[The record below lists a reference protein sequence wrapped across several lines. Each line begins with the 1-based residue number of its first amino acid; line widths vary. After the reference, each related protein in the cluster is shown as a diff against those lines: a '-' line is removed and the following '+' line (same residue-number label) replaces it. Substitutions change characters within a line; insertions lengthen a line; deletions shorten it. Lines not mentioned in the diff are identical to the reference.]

1 MNNKK
6 FGTIMTS
13 QKNGI
18 LSSVREIFKY
28 KFLLFMLVKRDF
40 VVFYKQ
46 TILGPLWYIIQPL
59 INTIVFTVVFGNI
72 AKIPTDGIPP
82 FLFYMSGNIIWN
94 YFAICV
100 VNSSNTFTNNINIF
114 NKVYFPRLIVPI
126 SVAIISILQF
136 IIQLIFF
143 SFFYIYY
150 LYSGMTIDL
159 NMYIFFI
166 PVLLLFI
173 AITSLGIGAL
183 LSSLTVKYKDLVFLI
198 NFGIQLWMFA
208 TPIIYPISLIPDKYK
223 LLYSINPMSSVVEIF
238 RYTLF
243 SENLIEFN
251 YIAVSFIS
259 GIIITL
265 IGLKMFISVEKNFV
279 DTV

>member
-6 FGTIMTS
+6 FGTIITS

>member
-6 FGTIMTS
+6 FETIITS

-72 AKIPTDGIPP
+72 AKISTDGIPP

-150 LYSGMTIDL
+150 LYLGMTIDL

>member
-6 FGTIMTS
+6 FETIITS

-72 AKIPTDGIPP
+72 AKISTDGIPP

-150 LYSGMTIDL
+150 LYLGMTIDL
-159 NMYIFFI
+159 NIYIFFI